1 MRNLRRSLCRA
12 AGLFVICAGVGILTP
27 GESQGAVRQAEIQTR
42 TSYVVN
48 VEAPSAAV
56 FQKPGGSG
64 AVIGQVRSGQVLEV
78 LGYEIAGGRA
88 GRWQSMP
95 SGFWEGSM
103 YMGERIPMKGWT
115 VRDLP
120 VMCSPKRPPLTC
132 RIPPEARRTLEP
144 M

>member
-78 LGYEIAGGRA
+78 LGYEIAGG
-88 GRWQSMP
+88 S

-120 VMCSPKRPPLTC
+120 VMCSPKRPLLTC

-144 M
+144 L